1 MKNLFTQV
9 TELTGLPAHLVQKD
23 LKKYLDSEGISENEL
38 TIEDLRRIMIRY
50 LSETVEDTLHNA

>member
-1 MKNLFTQV
+1 MKNIFTQV

-23 LKKYLDSEGISENEL
+23 LKKYLDSEGISENDL

-50 LSETVEDTLHNA
+50 LSETVDETLFQE